1 MRLPQQIEVGLEA
14 RLVGR
19 PDLAQRA
26 EAENAVQRGPAGAPL
41 AQLRRRDRAGRT
53 QRADTTGKDEVPVAF
68 DCFEGTA
75 PISAAVDGQKLP
87 VFPVET
93 GI

>member
-1 MRLPQQIEVGLEA
+1 LEA
-14 RLVGR
+14 RLVGK

-41 AQLRRRDRAGRT
+41 AQ
-53 QRADTTGKDEVPVAF
+53 Q
-68 DCFEGTA
+68 
-75 PISAAVDGQKLP
+75 AAATEAVGGQKLP

-93 GI
+93 GISSIFPTQPSFGCKNGSENQVLACEFPW